1 MQTPSPLHSEV
12 RFFAD
17 DSFLERGALGPSQG
31 LNASLGVK
39 ALFIEPGSPWE
50 NGYNESFNGKLRD
63 ELLNGGIFYTLEEAK
78 VLIEQWRRHYN
89 TIRPHSAFG
98 YRPPAPLFDRDK
110 IIVLRDFIPYE
121 PDHMTIHATH
131 VEGQIFRTLEEAVGF
146 LSSSCF
152 DDVLGEP
159 EAVQAR
165 TKPKA
170 CEFWKRR
177 TS

>member
-1 MQTPSPLHSEV
+1 M
-12 RFFAD
+12 F
-17 DSFLERGALGPSQG
+17 
-31 LNASLGVK
+31 
-39 ALFIEPGSPWE
+39 
-50 NGYNESFNGKLRD
+50 
-63 ELLNGGIFYTLEEAK
+63 
-78 VLIEQWRRHYN
+78 RRA
-89 TIRPHSAFG
+89 SAFLLMQKACSLDKVSSG
-98 YRPPAPLFDRDK
+98 GSQSARVPDAVQPLFDRDK

-131 VEGQIFRTLEEAVGF
+131 VEGQIFRALEEAVGF

-170 CEFWKRR
+170 CEFRKRR
-177 TS
+177 TI